1 MTLAIHKRLLM
12 LCGLFSLVLFYAL
25 IKEWYFILGVPFMF
39 FIVYAIFYQPTWAFF
54 IIAFFVPLSINTDEF
69 IASPLALFVP
79 TEPILIA
86 LMVVYFFVHMVKPMF
101 DARIFSHPIFLA
113 YSVYMCWLFIASLVS
128 QDPTVSFKFLIAHCW
143 LFFPVFIFAV
153 TIFKEKANIRI
164 FFWLMIFSMGV
175 VAFYTLI
182 HHSTYGFE
190 EKPAHW
196 VMTPFF
202 KDHTSYGAILALLF
216 PIIIGLLV
224 SRKQDDFAHTM
235 LYGFIVLFL
244 AALVFSY
251 TRAAWLSLVGALG
264 IWLVIYFRIRFSTL
278 VIVLSGALFYFFIS
292 YDSIM
297 RTLEKNETDSS
308 ADFGEHITS
317 VSNIST
323 DASNVERLNRWDC
336 ALTMFEKKPW
346 TGWGPGTYQFFYAPF
361 QRAENLTIISTF
373 NADGGNAH
381 SEYLGPLAESG
392 LPGLILFCVVVIV
405 VFYCGFTNYH
415 YIEDRKLRL
424 LYISAI
430 LGLSTY
436 FMHGFLNN
444 YLDTDKAAVPVW
456 GIAGLIAAVD
466 LYHKGRKRVV

>member
-1 MTLAIHKRLLM
+1 
-12 LCGLFSLVLFYAL
+12 
-25 IKEWYFILGVPFMF
+25 
-39 FIVYAIFYQPTWAFF
+39 
-54 IIAFFVPLSINTDEF
+54 
-69 IASPLALFVP
+69 
-79 TEPILIA
+79 
-86 LMVVYFFVHMVKPMF
+86 
-101 DARIFSHPIFLA
+101 
-113 YSVYMCWLFIASLVS
+113 
-128 QDPTVSFKFLIAHCW
+128 
-143 LFFPVFIFAV
+143 
-153 TIFKEKANIRI
+153 
-164 FFWLMIFSMGV
+164 
-175 VAFYTLI
+175 
-182 HHSTYGFE
+182 
-190 EKPAHW
+190 
-196 VMTPFF
+196 
-202 KDHTSYGAILALLF
+202 
-216 PIIIGLLV
+216 
-224 SRKQDDFAHTM
+224 M

-251 TRAAWLSLVGALG
+251 TRAAWLSLVGAG
-264 IWLVIYFRIRFSTL
+264 AIWMVIYFRIRFSTL
-278 VIVLSGALFYFFIS
+278 VIVLSGAAFYFFLS

-297 RTLEKNETDSS
+297 RTLQKNETDSS

-336 ALTMFEKKPW
+336 ALTMYQKKPW

-405 VFYCGFTNYH
+405 VFYCGFVNYH
-415 YIEDRKLRL
+415 YIEDRKLRM
-424 LYISAI
+424 LYISAL

-466 LYHKGRKRVV
+466 LYHKGKKRVI